1 MIISVYVLYMLIT
14 NLKNLRTVSSLRRVP
29 LQGLLG
35 GDKHVRFIVV
45 IILFYKKK
53 KKYHRKQTSPTSIWI
68 KIVHRIVLK
77 SWAAYR
83 PQGTFKT

>member
-1 MIISVYVLYMLIT
+1 MLFSFQDYKCLCFVYAY
-14 NLKNLRTVSSLRRVP
+14 TVSSLRRVP

-53 KKYHRKQTSPTSIWI
+53 K
-68 KIVHRIVLK
+68 
-77 SWAAYR
+77 
-83 PQGTFKT
+83 